1 MPVGAK
7 IRLHGAVDSVDA
19 VKGNGVQM
27 AQTFTVEVE
36 GSEKPACV
44 ARAVYRH
51 YA

>member
-7 IRLHGAVDSVDA
+7 IRLHGTVASIEE

-27 AQTFTVEVE
+27 RPTFTVEVE
-36 GSEKPACV
+36 GNAKPACV
-44 ARAVYRH
+44 AEAVYRH